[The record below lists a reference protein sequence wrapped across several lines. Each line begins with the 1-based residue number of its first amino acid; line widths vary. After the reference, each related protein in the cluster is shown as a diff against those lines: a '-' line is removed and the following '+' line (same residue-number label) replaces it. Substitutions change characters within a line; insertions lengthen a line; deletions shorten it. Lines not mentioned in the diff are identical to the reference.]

1 MADKAGCR
9 CRPVAGEPS
18 HDRPLPRNEDAKVDA
33 NFLTHL
39 ISGAPVAFGSEGAPG
54 VRDKGQEPGTGSNP
68 PLDVVGRCYGFGAFL
83 FPRKVTRRKR
93 GRVAAMASDYL
104 AKIEVSD
111 LRCRF
116 DEITAILDERGQA
129 VKLTVCFNAFDALND

>member
-39 ISGAPVAFGSEGAPG
+39 ISGAPVAFGSEGEGSCDALHAVMG
-54 VRDKGQEPGTGSNP
+54 V
-68 PLDVVGRCYGFGAFL
+68 F
-83 FPRKVTRRKR
+83 
-93 GRVAAMASDYL
+93 AAITTAR
-104 AKIEVSD
+104 VSD
-111 LRCRF
+111 RDDL
-116 DEITAILDERGQA
+116 
-129 VKLTVCFNAFDALND
+129 